1 MNRLSKLS
9 RLVASAKKY
18 RVRLTLGVVCV
29 TLSNLAATVSPLV
42 LKHAI
47 DSLSTFISEQ
57 RLLYFGALIVLF
69 AVLEGVFLFLMRRI
83 MIGASRLMEY
93 DLRND
98 LFAHLLGL
106 SRRYYQNHRTGD
118 IMSRATNDLNAVR
131 MMLGPGIMYS
141 VNTVI
146 RLAIV
151 LFLMLRINVVLTLFA
166 LISIPVVALAVR
178 YFGTVIHQRFEKI
191 QETFSEISARVQE
204 NLSGVRVIRAFT
216 QEESEIVE
224 FKRLNHEY
232 IHKNLQ
238 LIRVW
243 GLFYPVLGFLLGLG
257 GVFVLWYG
265 GREVISGRMTL
276 GEFVA
281 FNAYLGML
289 TWPMIALGW
298 VINIV
303 ERGSAS
309 AGRMNQIFDTQPEIF
324 DESVKIKV
332 AQSIPKTEK
341 PAPKKIPS
349 LGGGEGLRSLH
360 RSDSGREAPGWVR
373 PLDHNPPQ
381 GPDGPRPSQEGISL
395 PFSFSPQTALPG
407 SVGASKEVSLLPPIK
422 GEIDIRNL
430 SFAYNGQAVLKNINL
445 RIPLGATYA
454 IVGETGSGKSTLV
467 SLLARVHDV
476 TDGEIFIDSVPLQN
490 YSLHALRS
498 SLGYVPQ
505 ETFLFSETVGENIA
519 FGVDQASPSDV
530 QEAARLANI
539 LADVE
544 EFPKQFKTMIGERG
558 ITLSGGQQQRTA
570 IARALIRNPRILVLD
585 DALSSVDTATEERI
599 LSHLKVVMRDR
610 TSILI
615 SHRVSTVKFADQII
629 VLKGGEIVERGTHE
643 ELTTRDGY
651 YADLYQKQLLEEE
664 LTES

>member
-9 RLVASAKKY
+9 RLVTTAKKY
-18 RVRLTLGVVCV
+18 RVSLTLGVVCV
-29 TLSNLAATVSPLV
+29 TLSNLAAAVSPLV

-47 DSLSTFISEQ
+47 DSLSAFISEE

-106 SRRYYQNHRTGD
+106 SRRYYQNQRTGD

-151 LFLMLRINVVLTLFA
+151 LFLMLRINVALTLFA
-166 LISIPVVALAVR
+166 LISIPAVALAVR
-178 YFGTVIHQRFEKI
+178 YFGSVIHHRFEKI

-216 QEESEIVE
+216 QEESEISE
-224 FKRLNHEY
+224 FKRLNLEY
-232 IHKNLQ
+232 IRKNLQ

-265 GREVISGRMTL
+265 GREVIGGRMTL
-276 GEFVA
+276 GDFVA

-324 DESVKIKV
+324 DESVKINV
-332 AQSIPKTEK
+332 AQSIPKTDK
-341 PAPKKIPS
+341 LAPEEI
-349 LGGGEGLRSLH
+349 GL
-360 RSDSGREAPGWVR
+360 
-373 PLDHNPPQ
+373 PPQ
-381 GPDGPRPSQEGISL
+381 IQ
-395 PFSFSPQTALPG
+395 
-407 SVGASKEVSLLPPIK
+407 

-476 TDGEIFIDSVPLQN
+476 TDGEILIDRVPLHK
-490 YSLHALRS
+490 YSLQALRS

-505 ETFLFSETVGENIA
+505 ETFLFSETISENIA
-519 FGVDQASPSDV
+519 FGVDQASPSDI

-539 LADVE
+539 LTDVE
-544 EFPKQFKTMIGERG
+544 EFPKQFDTMIGERG

-599 LSHLKVVMRDR
+599 LSLLKVVMRDR

-643 ELTTRDGY
+643 ELAGRDGY

>member
-1 MNRLSKLS
+1 MNRSSKLS
-9 RLVASAKKY
+9 RVLGSAKKY

-29 TLSNLAATVSPLV
+29 TLSNLAAAVSPLV

-47 DSLSTFISEQ
+47 DSLSRFISEE

-98 LFAHLLGL
+98 LYAHLLGL
-106 SRRYYQNHRTGD
+106 SRHYYQNHRTGD

-151 LFLMLRINVVLTLFA
+151 LFLMLRINVPLTLFA
-166 LISIPVVALAVR
+166 LISIPAVALAVR
-178 YFGTVIHQRFEKI
+178 YFGSVIHHRFEKI

-204 NLSGVRVIRAFT
+204 NLSGVRVIKAFT
-216 QEESEIVE
+216 QEESEIGE
-224 FKRLNHEY
+224 FKRLNLEY

-265 GREVISGRMTL
+265 GREVIGGRMTL
-276 GEFVA
+276 GAFVA

-324 DESVKIKV
+324 DESVKISV
-332 AQSIPKTEK
+332 AQNIPKTYQ
-341 PAPKKIPS
+341 PAS
-349 LGGGEGLRSLH
+349 E
-360 RSDSGREAPGWVR
+360 EVR
-373 PLDHNPPQ
+373 FP
-381 GPDGPRPSQEGISL
+381 
-395 PFSFSPQTALPG
+395 
-407 SVGASKEVSLLPPIK
+407 PPIR

-430 SFAYNGQAVLKNINL
+430 SFAYNGQPVLKNINL

-476 TDGEIFIDSVPLQN
+476 TDGEIFIDGVPLQE

-505 ETFLFSETVGENIA
+505 ETFLFSETIGENIA
-519 FGVDQASPSDV
+519 FGVERASPSDIR
-530 QEAARLANI
+530 EAARLAHI
-539 LADVE
+539 LSDVE
-544 EFPKQFKTMIGERG
+544 EFPRQFDTLIGERG
-558 ITLSGGQQQRTA
+558 IVLSGGQQQRTA
-570 IARALIRNPRILVLD
+570 IARALILNPRILVLD

-643 ELTTRDGY
+643 ELAKRDGY

>member
-9 RLVASAKKY
+9 RLVAWAKRY

-47 DSLSTFISEQ
+47 DSLSTFISEE
-57 RLLYFGALIVLF
+57 RLLYFGALILLF
-69 AVLEGVFLFLMRRI
+69 AVLEGIFLFLMRRI

-93 DLRND
+93 DIRND

-151 LFLMLRINVVLTLFA
+151 LFLMLRINVPLTLFA
-166 LISIPVVALAVR
+166 LISIPAVAFAVR
-178 YFGTVIHQRFEKI
+178 YFGRMIHQRFEKI

-216 QEESEIVE
+216 QEESEIGE
-224 FKRLNHEY
+224 FKRLNQEY

-238 LIRVW
+238 LIRIW

-265 GREVISGRMTL
+265 GREVIGGRMTL
-276 GEFVA
+276 GDFVA

-324 DESVKIKV
+324 DESVRIRV
-332 AQSIPKTEK
+332 AQDTERTSR
-341 PAPKKIPS
+341 KIPS
-349 LGGGEGLRSLH
+349 REG
-360 RSDSGREAPGWVR
+360 WR
-373 PLDHNPPQ
+373 PKAAAVGSFPTPRPTP
-381 GPDGPRPSQEGISL
+381 GPDGPRPSEERISR
-395 PFSFSPQTALPG
+395 
-407 SVGASKEVSLLPPIK
+407 PIQ

-430 SFAYNGQAVLKNINL
+430 SFGYNGQKVLKNINL
-445 RIPLGATYA
+445 HIPLGATYA
-454 IVGETGSGKSTLV
+454 IVGETGSGKTTLV
-467 SLLARVHDV
+467 SLLARVHEA
-476 TDGEIFIDSVPLQN
+476 TDGEICIDGVPLQK

-505 ETFLFSETVGENIA
+505 ETFLFSETIGDNIA
-519 FGVDQASPSDV
+519 FGVDEASPAEI

-539 LADVE
+539 LSDVE
-544 EFPKQFKTMIGERG
+544 EFPKQFDTMIGERG

-599 LSHLKVVMRDR
+599 LSHLKSIMRDR

-629 VLKGGEIVERGTHE
+629 VLKAGEIVERGTHE
-643 ELTTRDGY
+643 ELAARDGY

>member
-42 LKHAI
+42 LKQAI
-47 DSLSTFISEQ
+47 DSLSTLISEE
-57 RLLYFGALIVLF
+57 RLLFFGALIVLF

-151 LFLMLRINVVLTLFA
+151 LFLMLRINVALTLFA
-166 LISIPVVALAVR
+166 LISIPAVAFAVK

-216 QEESEIVE
+216 QEESEIGE

-232 IHKNLQ
+232 IQKNLQ

-265 GREVISGRMTL
+265 GREVIGGRMTL

-309 AGRMNQIFDTQPEIF
+309 AGRMNQIFDTRPEIF
-324 DESVKIKV
+324 DESVRV
-332 AQSIPKTEK
+332 NLGQSIPRMEE

-349 LGGGEGLRSLH
+349 MGGVAQSAGVGPS
-360 RSDSGREAPGWVR
+360 PT
-373 PLDHNPPQ
+373 PLPTPR
-381 GPDGPRPSQEGISL
+381 PDGPRPSREGISL
-395 PFSFSPQTALPG
+395 PFPFSPHTALPG
-407 SVGASKEVSLLPPIK
+407 GVAASKEAGFLPPIK

-430 SFAYNGQAVLKNINL
+430 SFAYSGQPVLKNINL

-467 SLLARVHDV
+467 SLLARVHDI
-476 TDGEIFIDSVPLQN
+476 TDGEIFIDSVSLQN

-530 QEAARLANI
+530 QEAARLAHI
-539 LADVE
+539 LPDVE

-599 LSHLKVVMRDR
+599 LSHLKVVMLDR

-629 VLKGGEIVERGTHE
+629 VLKGGEIVERGTHD
-643 ELTTRDGY
+643 ELAARDGY

-664 LTES
+664 LTKS

>member
-9 RLVASAKKY
+9 RLIDGAKKY
-18 RVRLTLGVVCV
+18 RTRLTVGVICV
-29 TLSNLAATVSPLV
+29 TLSNLAATVSPMV

-47 DSLSTFISEQ
+47 DSLGRFISEE

-69 AVLEGVFLFLMRRI
+69 ALLEGIFLFLMRRI

-141 VNTVI
+141 VNTII

-151 LFLMLRINVVLTLFA
+151 LFLMLRLNVPLTLFA
-166 LISIPVVALAVR
+166 LISIPAVAFAVR

-204 NLSGVRVIRAFT
+204 NLSGVRVIKAFT
-216 QEESEIVE
+216 QEESEIGE
-224 FKRLNHEY
+224 FKRLNQEY

-265 GREVISGRMTL
+265 GREVIGGRMTL
-276 GEFVA
+276 GDFVA

-309 AGRMNQIFDTQPEIF
+309 AGRMNQIFDTEPEIF
-324 DESVKIKV
+324 DESVGV
-332 AQSIPKTEK
+332 RVTESTM
-341 PAPKKIPS
+341 KIPS
-349 LGGGEGLRSLH
+349 VGGV
-360 RSDSGREAPGWVR
+360 A
-373 PLDHNPPQ
+373 
-381 GPDGPRPSQEGISL
+381 
-395 PFSFSPQTALPG
+395 A
-407 SVGASKEVSLLPPIK
+407 
-422 GEIDIRNL
+422 
-430 SFAYNGQAVLKNINL
+430 
-445 RIPLGATYA
+445 GATA
-454 IVGETGSGKSTLV
+454 V
-467 SLLARVHDV
+467 A
-476 TDGEIFIDSVPLQN
+476 
-490 YSLHALRS
+490 
-498 SLGYVPQ
+498 
-505 ETFLFSETVGENIA
+505 
-519 FGVDQASPSDV
+519 
-530 QEAARLANI
+530 EA
-539 LADVE
+539 
-544 EFPKQFKTMIGERG
+544 
-558 ITLSGGQQQRTA
+558 GG
-570 IARALIRNPRILVLD
+570 
-585 DALSSVDTATEERI
+585 
-599 LSHLKVVMRDR
+599 
-610 TSILI
+610 
-615 SHRVSTVKFADQII
+615 
-629 VLKGGEIVERGTHE
+629 
-643 ELTTRDGY
+643 
-651 YADLYQKQLLEEE
+651 
-664 LTES
+664 

>member
-29 TLSNLAATVSPLV
+29 TLSNLAATVSPMV

-47 DSLSTFISEQ
+47 DSLSTFISEE
-57 RLLYFGALIVLF
+57 RLLYFGGLIVLF

-151 LFLMLRINVVLTLFA
+151 LFLMLRINLALTLFA
-166 LISIPVVALAVR
+166 LMSIPAVAFAVR
-178 YFGTVIHQRFEKI
+178 YFGTLIHHRFEKI
-191 QETFSEISARVQE
+191 QEAFSEISARVQE
-204 NLSGVRVIRAFT
+204 NLSGVRVIKAFT
-216 QEESEIVE
+216 QEESEINE

-232 IHKNLQ
+232 IQKNLQ

-265 GREVISGRMTL
+265 GREVIGGRMTL
-276 GEFVA
+276 GDFVA

-309 AGRMNQIFDTQPEIF
+309 AGRMNQIFDTQAEIF
-324 DESVKIKV
+324 DESVKVRVTESAPTKV
-332 AQSIPKTEK
+332 PSI
-341 PAPKKIPS
+341 
-349 LGGGEGLRSLH
+349 EGVAL
-360 RSDSGREAPGWVR
+360 SDSGREAPGWVT
-373 PLDHNPPQ
+373 PPIHHKPPQ
-381 GPDGPRPSQEGISL
+381 GADGPRPSQEGISR
-395 PFSFSPQTALPG
+395 Q
-407 SVGASKEVSLLPPIK
+407 IQ

-476 TDGEIFIDSVPLQN
+476 TEGEILIDGVPLRK

-505 ETFLFSETVGENIA
+505 ETFLFSEKISENIA
-519 FGVDQASPSDV
+519 FGIDEASPSDI

-539 LADVE
+539 LHDVE
-544 EFPKQFKTMIGERG
+544 EFPKQFDTMIGERG

-643 ELTTRDGY
+643 ELAARDGY

>member
-1 MNRLSKLS
+1 MNRLAKLK
-9 RLVASAKKY
+9 RLVASARKY
-18 RVRLTLGVVCV
+18 RVRLALGVVCV

-47 DSLSTFISEQ
+47 DSLSTSISEE
-57 RLLYFGALIVLF
+57 RLLYFGALIVMF

-141 VNTVI
+141 VNTII

-151 LFLMLRINVVLTLFA
+151 LFLMLRLNVPLTLFA
-166 LISIPVVALAVR
+166 LISIPAVAFAVR
-178 YFGTVIHQRFEKI
+178 YFGRVIHHRFEKI

-216 QEESEIVE
+216 QEESEIGE
-224 FKRLNHEY
+224 FKRLNQEY
-232 IHKNLQ
+232 IQKNLQ

-265 GREVISGRMTL
+265 GREVIGGRMTL
-276 GEFVA
+276 GAFVA

-309 AGRMNQIFDTQPEIF
+309 AGRMNEIFDTQPEIF
-324 DESVKIKV
+324 DESVRIK
-332 AQSIPKTEK
+332 AAES
-341 PAPKKIPS
+341 AAMKIPS
-349 LGGGEGLRSLH
+349 NGGGEGLRSLH
-360 RSDSGREAPGWVR
+360 RSAGVGLPRGGQ
-373 PLDHNPPQ
+373 NPPQ
-381 GPDGPRPSQEGISL
+381 SLRRSPLPGGDLGPPALGNVGTPETNGFASEGIE
-395 PFSFSPQTALPG
+395 ALP
-407 SVGASKEVSLLPPIK
+407 SIQ

-430 SFAYNGQAVLKNINL
+430 SFAYNGQTVLKNINL

-467 SLLARVHDV
+467 SLLARVHEA
-476 TDGEIFIDSVPLQN
+476 TDGEILIDGVPLQKF
-490 YSLHALRS
+490 SLKALRS
-498 SLGYVPQ
+498 SLGCVPQ
-505 ETFLFSETVGENIA
+505 ETFLFSETIAENIA
-519 FGVDQASPSDV
+519 FGVEQASPSDV
-530 QEAARLANI
+530 EEAARLAN
-539 LADVE
+539 LLPDVE
-544 EFPKQFKTMIGERG
+544 QFPKQFETMIGERG

-643 ELTTRDGY
+643 ELAGRAGY

>member
-18 RVRLTLGVVCV
+18 RVRLTFGVVCV
-29 TLSNLAATVSPLV
+29 TLSNLAATVSPMV

-47 DSLSTFISEQ
+47 DSLSTFISEE
-57 RLLYFGALIVLF
+57 RLLYFGGLIVLF
-69 AVLEGVFLFLMRRI
+69 AVLEAVFLFLMRRI

-151 LFLMLRINVVLTLFA
+151 LFLMLRINLALTLFA
-166 LISIPVVALAVR
+166 LMSIPAVAFAVR
-178 YFGTVIHQRFEKI
+178 YFGTLIHHRFEKI
-191 QETFSEISARVQE
+191 QEAFSEISARVQE
-204 NLSGVRVIRAFT
+204 NLSGVRVIKAFT
-216 QEESEIVE
+216 QEESEINE
-224 FKRLNHEY
+224 FKRLNQEY
-232 IHKNLQ
+232 IQKNLQ

-265 GREVISGRMTL
+265 GREVIGGRMTL
-276 GEFVA
+276 GDFVA

-309 AGRMNQIFDTQPEIF
+309 AGRMNQIFDTQAEIF
-324 DESVKIKV
+324 DESVKVRVTESAPTKV
-332 AQSIPKTEK
+332 
-341 PAPKKIPS
+341 PS
-349 LGGGEGLRSLH
+349 VEGVAL
-360 RSDSGREAPGWVR
+360 SDSGREAPGWVN
-373 PLDHNPPQ
+373 PIHHNPPQ
-381 GPDGPRPSQEGISL
+381 GADGPRPSQEGISR
-395 PFSFSPQTALPG
+395 Q
-407 SVGASKEVSLLPPIK
+407 IQ

-476 TDGEIFIDSVPLQN
+476 TEGEILIDGVPLRK

-505 ETFLFSETVGENIA
+505 ETFLFSEKISDNIA
-519 FGVDQASPSDV
+519 FGVDQASPSDI

-539 LADVE
+539 LHDVE
-544 EFPKQFKTMIGERG
+544 EFPKQFDTMIGERG

-570 IARALIRNPRILVLD
+570 IARALIRNPQILVLD

-643 ELTTRDGY
+643 ELAARDGY

>member
-29 TLSNLAATVSPLV
+29 TLSNLAATVSPMV

-47 DSLSTFISEQ
+47 DSLSTFISEE
-57 RLLYFGALIVLF
+57 RLLYFGGLIVVF

-146 RLAIV
+146 RLTIV
-151 LFLMLRINVVLTLFA
+151 LFLMLRINVALTLFA
-166 LISIPVVALAVR
+166 LISIPAVAFAVR
-178 YFGTVIHQRFEKI
+178 YFGTVIHHRFEKI

-216 QEESEIVE
+216 QEDSEISE
-224 FKRLNHEY
+224 FKRLNQEY
-232 IHKNLQ
+232 IQKNLQ

-265 GREVISGRMTL
+265 GREVIGGRMTL

-289 TWPMIALGW
+289 TWPMVALGW

-309 AGRMNQIFDTQPEIF
+309 AGRMNQIFDTQAEIF
-324 DESVKIKV
+324 DESVKINV
-332 AQSIPKTEK
+332 DQRTEK
-341 PAPKKIPS
+341 PAPTKISS
-349 LGGGEGLRSLH
+349 LEGMA
-360 RSDSGREAPGWVR
+360 RSDSGREAPEWVN
-373 PLDHNPPQ
+373 PIHHNPLQ
-381 GPDGPRPSQEGISL
+381 EPDSPRPSQEGISREI
-395 PFSFSPQTALPG
+395 Q
-407 SVGASKEVSLLPPIK
+407 

-476 TDGEIFIDSVPLQN
+476 TEGEILIDGVPLRK

-505 ETFLFSETVGENIA
+505 ETFLFSEKISENIA
-519 FGVDQASPSDV
+519 FGVDEASPSDI

-539 LADVE
+539 LHDVE
-544 EFPKQFKTMIGERG
+544 EFPKQFDTMIGERG

-570 IARALIRNPRILVLD
+570 IARALIRNPQILVLD

-643 ELTTRDGY
+643 ELAARDGY

>member
-9 RLVASAKKY
+9 RLAACAKRY
-18 RVRLTLGVVCV
+18 RLRLAIGVVCV
-29 TLSNLAATVSPLV
+29 TLSNLAGAVSPLV

-47 DSLSTFISEQ
+47 DSLGAFISKE
-57 RLLYFGALIVLF
+57 RLFYFGALILLF

-141 VNTVI
+141 VNTLI

-151 LFLMLRINVVLTLFA
+151 VFLMLRINGALTLFA
-166 LISIPVVALAVR
+166 LLCVPAVAFSVK
-178 YFGTVIHQRFEKI
+178 YFGAVIHHRYEKI

-204 NLSGVRVIRAFT
+204 NLSGVRVIKAFT
-216 QEESEIVE
+216 QEESEILE
-224 FKRLNHEY
+224 FKRLSQEY

-265 GREVISGRMTL
+265 GRQVIAGRMTL
-276 GEFVA
+276 GDFVA
-281 FNAYLGML
+281 FNAYLGIL
-289 TWPMIALGW
+289 TWPMVALGW

-303 ERGSAS
+303 ERGTAS
-309 AGRMNQIFDTQPEIF
+309 AGRMNQILDARPEIF
-324 DESVKIKV
+324 DESVKIHR
-332 AQSIPKTEK
+332 AQGVSRRGGP
-341 PAPKKIPS
+341 PAV
-349 LGGGEGLRSLH
+349 LV
-360 RSDSGREAPGWVR
+360 DA
-373 PLDHNPPQ
+373 
-381 GPDGPRPSQEGISL
+381 SQ
-395 PFSFSPQTALPG
+395 T
-407 SVGASKEVSLLPPIK
+407 PPIR
-422 GEIDIRNL
+422 GEIEVRNV
-430 SFAYNGQAVLKNINL
+430 SFAYNGQPVLKNINL
-445 RIPLGATYA
+445 RIPQGATYA
-454 IVGETGSGKSTLV
+454 IVGETGSGKTTLV
-467 SLLARVHDV
+467 SLLARVYDV
-476 TDGEIFIDSVPLQN
+476 TEGEIRIDGLPLAQ
-490 YSLHALRS
+490 YSLCTLRS
-498 SLGYVPQ
+498 NLGYVPQ
-505 ETFLFSETVGENIA
+505 ETFLFSETIGDNIA
-519 FGVDQASPSDV
+519 FGVEKASLETIR
-530 QEAARLANI
+530 EAARLGDI
-539 LADVE
+539 LPDIE
-544 EFPKQFKTMIGERG
+544 DFSKRFDTMIGERG

-599 LSHLKVVMRDR
+599 LGYLKEVMGGR

-643 ELTTRDGY
+643 ELAARDGY
-651 YADLYQKQLLEEE
+651 YSDLYQKQLLEEE

>member
-47 DSLSTFISEQ
+47 DSLSTFISEE

-151 LFLMLRINVVLTLFA
+151 LFLMLRINVPLTLFA
-166 LISIPVVALAVR
+166 LISIPAVAFAVR
-178 YFGTVIHQRFEKI
+178 YFGKVIHHRFEKI
-191 QETFSEISARVQE
+191 QETFSEISERVQE

-216 QEESEIVE
+216 QEESEIGE
-224 FKRLNHEY
+224 FKRLNQEY
-232 IHKNLQ
+232 IQKNLQ

-265 GREVISGRMTL
+265 GREVIGGRMTL

-309 AGRMNQIFDTQPEIF
+309 AGRMNQIFDFPAEIF
-324 DESVKIKV
+324 DESVRV
-332 AQSIPKTEK
+332 RVTESV
-341 PAPKKIPS
+341 PVKIPS
-349 LGGGEGLRSLH
+349 IGGGEGLRSLH
-360 RSDSGREAPGWVR
+360 RSDRVGLVPGGQTPPQRLRRSPLPGGDLAWSSGRQPPALGDVGATEATGFA
-373 PLDHNPPQ
+373 
-381 GPDGPRPSQEGISL
+381 SEG
-395 PFSFSPQTALPG
+395 TEALP
-407 SVGASKEVSLLPPIK
+407 SIQ
-422 GEIDIRNL
+422 GEIEIRNL
-430 SFAYNGQAVLKNINL
+430 SFAYNGQPVLKNINL

-476 TDGEIFIDSVPLQN
+476 TDGEIFIDGVPLRK

-505 ETFLFSETVGENIA
+505 ETFLFSEKISENIS
-519 FGVDQASPSDV
+519 FGVDQASVSQI

-539 LADVE
+539 LQDVE
-544 EFPKQFKTMIGERG
+544 EFPKQFDTMIGERG

-599 LSHLKVVMRDR
+599 LSHLKVVMSDR

-643 ELTTRDGY
+643 ELVGRDGY

>member
-1 MNRLSKLS
+1 
-9 RLVASAKKY
+9 
-18 RVRLTLGVVCV
+18 
-29 TLSNLAATVSPLV
+29 
-42 LKHAI
+42 
-47 DSLSTFISEQ
+47 
-57 RLLYFGALIVLF
+57 LIVLF
-69 AVLEGVFLFLMRRI
+69 AVLEGIFLFLMRRI

-151 LFLMLRINVVLTLFA
+151 LFLMLRINVALTLFA
-166 LISIPVVALAVR
+166 LISIPAVAFAVR
-178 YFGTVIHQRFEKI
+178 YFGTVIHHRFEKI

-216 QEESEIVE
+216 QEESEIGE

-265 GREVISGRMTL
+265 GREVIGGRMTL

-309 AGRMNQIFDTQPEIF
+309 AGRMNQIFDTRPEIF
-324 DESVKIKV
+324 DESVKINV
-332 AQSIPKTEK
+332 AQNIPKTEK
-341 PAPKKIPS
+341 PASTKISSP
-349 LGGGEGLRSLH
+349 EGMA

-373 PLDHNPPQ
+373 PKHPNPLQ
-381 GPDGPRPSQEGISL
+381 GPDSPRPSQEGISREI
-395 PFSFSPQTALPG
+395 Q
-407 SVGASKEVSLLPPIK
+407 

-430 SFAYNGQAVLKNINL
+430 SFAYNGQTVLKNINL

-467 SLLARVHDV
+467 RLLARVHDV
-476 TDGEIFIDSVPLQN
+476 TDGEIFIDGVPLQN
-490 YSLHALRS
+490 YSLQALRS

-519 FGVDQASPSDV
+519 FGVDQASPSDI
-530 QEAARLANI
+530 QGAARLAHI
-539 LADVE
+539 LPDVE
-544 EFPKQFKTMIGERG
+544 EFPKQFDTMIGERG

-615 SHRVSTVKFADQII
+615 SHRVSTVKCADQII

-643 ELTTRDGY
+643 ELAERDGY

>member
-1 MNRLSKLS
+1 
-9 RLVASAKKY
+9 
-18 RVRLTLGVVCV
+18 
-29 TLSNLAATVSPLV
+29 
-42 LKHAI
+42 
-47 DSLSTFISEQ
+47 
-57 RLLYFGALIVLF
+57 
-69 AVLEGVFLFLMRRI
+69 MR
-83 MIGASRLMEY
+83 
-93 DLRND
+93 
-98 LFAHLLGL
+98 
-106 SRRYYQNHRTGD
+106 
-118 IMSRATNDLNAVR
+118 
-131 MMLGPGIMYS
+131 
-141 VNTVI
+141 
-146 RLAIV
+146 AIV
-151 LFLMLRINVVLTLFA
+151 LFLMLRINVALTLFA
-166 LISIPVVALAVR
+166 LISIPAVAFAVR
-178 YFGTVIHQRFEKI
+178 YFGTVIHHRFEKI

-204 NLSGVRVIRAFT
+204 NLSGVRVIKAFT
-216 QEESEIVE
+216 QEESEIGE
-224 FKRLNHEY
+224 FKRLNQEY
-232 IHKNLQ
+232 IQKNLQ

-265 GREVISGRMTL
+265 GREVIGGRMTL
-276 GEFVA
+276 GDFVA

-309 AGRMNQIFDTQPEIF
+309 AGRMNQIFDTRPEIF
-324 DESVKIKV
+324 DESVRV
-332 AQSIPKTEK
+332 NAGQSIPKADR
-341 PAPKKIPS
+341 PAS
-349 LGGGEGLRSLH
+349 
-360 RSDSGREAPGWVR
+360 EAV
-373 PLDHNPPQ
+373 
-381 GPDGPRPSQEGISL
+381 I
-395 PFSFSPQTALPG
+395 
-407 SVGASKEVSLLPPIK
+407 VVPPIQ

-445 RIPLGATYA
+445 RVPLGATYA

-467 SLLARVHDV
+467 SLLARVHEV
-476 TDGEIFIDSVPLQN
+476 TDGEIFIDNVPLRR
-490 YSLHALRS
+490 YSLQALRS

-505 ETFLFSETVGENIA
+505 ETFLFSEKIGENIA
-519 FGVDQASPSDV
+519 FGVDQASVSEI

-539 LADVE
+539 LQDVE
-544 EFPKQFKTMIGERG
+544 EFPKQFDTMIGERG

-599 LSHLKVVMRDR
+599 LSHLKIVMRDR

-643 ELTTRDGY
+643 ELTGRDGY

>member
-42 LKHAI
+42 LKQAI
-47 DSLSTFISEQ
+47 DSLSSLISEE
-57 RLLYFGALIVLF
+57 RLLFFGALIVLF

-146 RLAIV
+146 RLTIV
-151 LFLMLRINVVLTLFA
+151 LFLMLRINVALTLFA
-166 LISIPVVALAVR
+166 LISIPAVAFAVR

-216 QEESEIVE
+216 QEESEIGE
-224 FKRLNHEY
+224 FKRLNQEY
-232 IHKNLQ
+232 IQKNLQ

-265 GREVISGRMTL
+265 GREVIGGRMTL

-309 AGRMNQIFDTQPEIF
+309 AGRMNQIFDTRPEIF
-324 DESVKIKV
+324 DESVKINV
-332 AQSIPKTEK
+332 AQDIPKALT
-341 PAPKKIPS
+341 
-349 LGGGEGLRSLH
+349 RF
-360 RSDSGREAPGWVR
+360 SD
-373 PLDHNPPQ
+373 
-381 GPDGPRPSQEGISL
+381 
-395 PFSFSPQTALPG
+395 
-407 SVGASKEVSLLPPIK
+407 EVSLPPIK

-430 SFAYNGQAVLKNINL
+430 SFAYNGQPVLKNINL

-505 ETFLFSETVGENIA
+505 ETFLFSETIGENIA

-530 QEAARLANI
+530 QEAAHLAHI
-539 LADVE
+539 LPDVE

-629 VLKGGEIVERGTHE
+629 VLKGGEIVERGTHD
-643 ELTTRDGY
+643 ELARRDGY

>member
-9 RLVASAKKY
+9 RVLGSAKKY

-29 TLSNLAATVSPLV
+29 TLSNLAAAVSPLV

-47 DSLSTFISEQ
+47 DSLSTFISEE

-98 LFAHLLGL
+98 LYAHLLGL
-106 SRRYYQNHRTGD
+106 SRHYYQNHRTGD

-151 LFLMLRINVVLTLFA
+151 LFLMLRINVPLTLFA
-166 LISIPVVALAVR
+166 LISIPAVALAVR
-178 YFGTVIHQRFEKI
+178 YFGSVIHHRFEKI

-204 NLSGVRVIRAFT
+204 NLSGVRVIKAFT
-216 QEESEIVE
+216 QEESEIGE
-224 FKRLNHEY
+224 FKRLNLEY

-265 GREVISGRMTL
+265 GREVMGGRMTL
-276 GEFVA
+276 GAFVA

-309 AGRMNQIFDTQPEIF
+309 AGRMNQIFDTAPEIF
-324 DESVKIKV
+324 DESVRV
-332 AQSIPKTEK
+332 RVTEG
-341 PAPKKIPS
+341 APVKIPS
-349 LGGGEGLRSLH
+349 SGGGEGLRSVH
-360 RSDSGREAPGWVR
+360 RSAGVGLSPGGQ
-373 PLDHNPPQ
+373 NPPQ
-381 GPDGPRPSQEGISL
+381 RLRRL
-395 PFSFSPQTALPG
+395 PLPG
-407 SVGASKEVSLLPPIK
+407 GDLGRSSSRQHAAIGDAVAHGTEWPTSADADILPPIR

-430 SFAYNGQAVLKNINL
+430 SFAYNGQSVLKNINL

-476 TDGEIFIDSVPLQN
+476 TEGEILIDGVPLRK

-505 ETFLFSETVGENIA
+505 ETFLFSEKISENIA
-519 FGVDQASPSDV
+519 FGVDEASPSDI
-530 QEAARLANI
+530 QEAARLANV
-539 LADVE
+539 LHDVE
-544 EFPKQFKTMIGERG
+544 EFPKQFDTMIGERG

-615 SHRVSTVKFADQII
+615 SHRVSTVRFADQII

-643 ELTTRDGY
+643 ELAGRDGY

>member
-18 RVRLTLGVVCV
+18 RVRLTFGVVCV
-29 TLSNLAATVSPLV
+29 TLSNLAAAVSPLV
-42 LKHAI
+42 LKHSI
-47 DSLSTFISEQ
+47 DSLSTFISEE

-151 LFLMLRINVVLTLFA
+151 LFLMLRINIPLTLFA
-166 LISIPVVALAVR
+166 LISIPAVAFAVR
-178 YFGTVIHQRFEKI
+178 YFGTVIHYRFEKI

-204 NLSGVRVIRAFT
+204 NLSGVRVIKAFT
-216 QEESEIVE
+216 QEESEISE
-224 FKRLNHEY
+224 FKRLNQEY

-238 LIRVW
+238 LIRIW

-265 GREVISGRMTL
+265 GREVIGGRITL
-276 GEFVA
+276 GDFVA

-309 AGRMNQIFDTQPEIF
+309 AGRMNQIFDTPAEIF
-324 DESVKIKV
+324 DESVRV
-332 AQSIPKTEK
+332 SVTESVPKR
-341 PAPKKIPS
+341 IPS
-349 LGGGEGLRSLH
+349 VGGVAADATAAAEAGVGVS
-360 RSDSGREAPGWVR
+360 SGR
-373 PLDHNPPQ
+373 HNPPQ
-381 GPDGPRPSQEGISL
+381 RLPRL
-395 PFSFSPQTALPG
+395 PLPG
-407 SVGASKEVSLLPPIK
+407 GDLKRSSSRQHAAIGDVSAHGTERPTSDDAYIPPPIQ

-476 TDGEIFIDSVPLQN
+476 TDGEIFIDGVPLRK

-505 ETFLFSETVGENIA
+505 ETFLFSEKISDNIA
-519 FGVDQASPSDV
+519 FGVDQASLSEI

-539 LADVE
+539 LPDVE
-544 EFPKQFKTMIGERG
+544 EFPKQFDTMIGERG

-599 LSHLKVVMRDR
+599 LSHLKVVMHDR

-629 VLKGGEIVERGTHE
+629 VLKHGEIVERGTHE
-643 ELTTRDGY
+643 QLAARDGY

>member
-18 RVRLTLGVVCV
+18 HGRLTLGVLCV
-29 TLSNLAATVSPLV
+29 TVSNLAATVSPLV
-42 LKHAI
+42 LQRVI
-47 DSLSTFISEQ
+47 DSLGTLISEE
-57 RLLYFGALIVLF
+57 RLLYFGSLVVLF
-69 AVLEGVFLFLMRRI
+69 AVLEGIFLFLMRRI

-106 SRRYYQNHRTGD
+106 SCRYYQNHRTGD

-146 RLAIV
+146 RMAIV
-151 LFLMLRINVVLTLFA
+151 LFLMLRIDVPLTLFA
-166 LISIPVVALAVR
+166 LISIPAVAFAVR
-178 YFGTVIHQRFEKI
+178 YFGKLIHQRFEKI

-216 QEESEIVE
+216 QEESEIGE
-224 FKRLNHEY
+224 FKRLNQEY
-232 IHKNLQ
+232 IQKNLQ

-243 GLFYPVLGFLLGLG
+243 GLFYPVLGLLLGLG

-265 GREVISGRMTL
+265 GREVIGGRMTL

-309 AGRMNQIFDTQPEIF
+309 AGRMNQIFDTQAEIF

-332 AQSIPKTEK
+332 DPKGLVPEEHTPKTAGVE
-341 PAPKKIPS
+341 
-349 LGGGEGLRSLH
+349 
-360 RSDSGREAPGWVR
+360 
-373 PLDHNPPQ
+373 
-381 GPDGPRPSQEGISL
+381 L
-395 PFSFSPQTALPG
+395 PIQ
-407 SVGASKEVSLLPPIK
+407 

-430 SFAYNGQAVLKNINL
+430 SFGYNGQAVLKNINL

-467 SLLARVHDV
+467 SLLVRVHDV
-476 TDGEIFIDSVPLQN
+476 TEGEIFIDGVPLRK

-505 ETFLFSETVGENIA
+505 ETFLFSEKISENIA
-519 FGVDQASPSDV
+519 FGVDEASPSDI

-539 LADVE
+539 LHDVE
-544 EFPKQFKTMIGERG
+544 EFPKQFDTMIGERG

-629 VLKGGEIVERGTHE
+629 VLKGGEIVERGTHD
-643 ELTTRDGY
+643 ELAARDGY

>member
-1 MNRLSKLS
+1 
-9 RLVASAKKY
+9 
-18 RVRLTLGVVCV
+18 
-29 TLSNLAATVSPLV
+29 
-42 LKHAI
+42 
-47 DSLSTFISEQ
+47 
-57 RLLYFGALIVLF
+57 
-69 AVLEGVFLFLMRRI
+69 
-83 MIGASRLMEY
+83 
-93 DLRND
+93 
-98 LFAHLLGL
+98 
-106 SRRYYQNHRTGD
+106 
-118 IMSRATNDLNAVR
+118 
-131 MMLGPGIMYS
+131 
-141 VNTVI
+141 
-146 RLAIV
+146 
-151 LFLMLRINVVLTLFA
+151 
-166 LISIPVVALAVR
+166 
-178 YFGTVIHQRFEKI
+178 
-191 QETFSEISARVQE
+191 
-204 NLSGVRVIRAFT
+204 
-216 QEESEIVE
+216 
-224 FKRLNHEY
+224 
-232 IHKNLQ
+232 
-238 LIRVW
+238 
-243 GLFYPVLGFLLGLG
+243 
-257 GVFVLWYG
+257 VFVLWYG
-265 GREVISGRMTL
+265 GREVIGGHMTL

-309 AGRMNQIFDTQPEIF
+309 AGRMNQIFDFPAEIF
-324 DESVKIKV
+324 DESVRV
-332 AQSIPKTEK
+332 RVTETV
-341 PAPKKIPS
+341 PVKIPS
-349 LGGGEGLRSLH
+349 MGAVAADATVAAAGGVGVSP
-360 RSDSGREAPGWVR
+360 GRH
-373 PLDHNPPQ
+373 DPPQ
-381 GPDGPRPSQEGISL
+381 RLRRL
-395 PFSFSPQTALPG
+395 PLPG
-407 SVGASKEVSLLPPIK
+407 DLERSSRGRPAAISDVNAHEMEGPTSEDADIPPPIR

-445 RIPLGATYA
+445 RIPSGATYA

-476 TDGEIFIDSVPLQN
+476 TDGEIFIDGVPLRK

-505 ETFLFSETVGENIA
+505 ETFLFSEKISENIA
-519 FGVDQASPSDV
+519 FGVDEASPADI

-544 EFPKQFKTMIGERG
+544 EFPKQFDTMIGERG

-599 LSHLKVVMRDR
+599 LSHLKVVMSDR

-643 ELTTRDGY
+643 ELVGRDGY

>member
-29 TLSNLAATVSPLV
+29 TLSNLAATVSPMV

-47 DSLSTFISEQ
+47 DSLSTFISEE
-57 RLLYFGALIVLF
+57 RLLYFGGLIVLF

-151 LFLMLRINVVLTLFA
+151 LFLMLRINVALTLFA
-166 LISIPVVALAVR
+166 LMSIPAVAFAVR
-178 YFGTVIHQRFEKI
+178 YFGTVIHHRFEKI
-191 QETFSEISARVQE
+191 QEAFSEISARVQE
-204 NLSGVRVIRAFT
+204 NLSGVRVIKAFT
-216 QEESEIVE
+216 QEESEINE
-224 FKRLNHEY
+224 FKRLNQEY
-232 IHKNLQ
+232 IQKNLG

-265 GREVISGRMTL
+265 GREVIGGRMTL
-276 GEFVA
+276 GDFVA

-324 DESVKIKV
+324 DASVKIKV
-332 AQSIPKTEK
+332 TES
-341 PAPKKIPS
+341 APMKIPS
-349 LGGGEGLRSLH
+349 SGGGEGLRSLH
-360 RSDSGREAPGWVR
+360 RSAEVDLSAESQ
-373 PLDHNPPQ
+373 NPPQ
-381 GPDGPRPSQEGISL
+381 RLRRSPLPGGDLAWSSGLQPPVLGDVGAPETNGFTSEGIE
-395 PFSFSPQTALPG
+395 ALP
-407 SVGASKEVSLLPPIK
+407 SIQ

-430 SFAYNGQAVLKNINL
+430 SFGYNGQAVLKNINL

-476 TDGEIFIDSVPLQN
+476 TDGEIFIDGVPLRK

-505 ETFLFSETVGENIA
+505 ETFLFSEKISENIA
-519 FGVDQASPSDV
+519 FGVDQASMSEI

-539 LADVE
+539 LPDVE
-544 EFPKQFKTMIGERG
+544 EFPKQFDTMIGERG

-599 LSHLKVVMRDR
+599 LSHLKVVMHDR

-643 ELTTRDGY
+643 ELTGRDGY

>member
-9 RLVASAKKY
+9 RLVTSAKKY

-29 TLSNLAATVSPLV
+29 TLSNLAAAVSPLV

-47 DSLSTFISEQ
+47 DSLNTSISEE

-151 LFLMLRINVVLTLFA
+151 LFLMLRINVALTLFA
-166 LISIPVVALAVR
+166 LISIPAVALAVR
-178 YFGTVIHQRFEKI
+178 YFGTVIHHRFEKI

-204 NLSGVRVIRAFT
+204 NLSGVRVIKAFT
-216 QEESEIVE
+216 QEESEIGE
-224 FKRLNHEY
+224 FKRLNLEY

-243 GLFYPVLGFLLGLG
+243 GLFYPVLGLLLGLG

-265 GREVISGRMTL
+265 GREVIGGRMTL
-276 GEFVA
+276 GDFVA

-309 AGRMNQIFDTQPEIF
+309 AGRMNQIFDTRPEIF
-324 DESVKIKV
+324 DESVGINV
-332 AQSIPKTEK
+332 GQNDRKTNK
-341 PAPKKIPS
+341 PAS
-349 LGGGEGLRSLH
+349 EELSF
-360 RSDSGREAPGWVR
+360 
-373 PLDHNPPQ
+373 PL
-381 GPDGPRPSQEGISL
+381 
-395 PFSFSPQTALPG
+395 
-407 SVGASKEVSLLPPIK
+407 PIQ

-430 SFAYNGQAVLKNINL
+430 SFAYNGQTVLKNINL
-445 RIPLGATYA
+445 QIPLGATYA

-467 SLLARVHDV
+467 SLLARVHKV
-476 TDGEIFIDSVPLQN
+476 TDGEIFIDSVPLQK

-505 ETFLFSETVGENIA
+505 ETFLFSETISENIA
-519 FGVDQASPSDV
+519 FGVDQASPSDI
-530 QEAARLANI
+530 QEAARLAHI
-539 LADVE
+539 LPDVE
-544 EFPKQFKTMIGERG
+544 EFPKQFDTLIGERG

-643 ELTTRDGY
+643 ELAGRDGY

>member
-1 MNRLSKLS
+1 M
-9 RLVASAKKY
+9 
-18 RVRLTLGVVCV
+18 
-29 TLSNLAATVSPLV
+29 
-42 LKHAI
+42 
-47 DSLSTFISEQ
+47 
-57 RLLYFGALIVLF
+57 
-69 AVLEGVFLFLMRRI
+69 
-83 MIGASRLMEY
+83 
-93 DLRND
+93 
-98 LFAHLLGL
+98 
-106 SRRYYQNHRTGD
+106 
-118 IMSRATNDLNAVR
+118 
-131 MMLGPGIMYS
+131 
-141 VNTVI
+141 
-146 RLAIV
+146 
-151 LFLMLRINVVLTLFA
+151 
-166 LISIPVVALAVR
+166 
-178 YFGTVIHQRFEKI
+178 
-191 QETFSEISARVQE
+191 
-204 NLSGVRVIRAFT
+204 
-216 QEESEIVE
+216 
-224 FKRLNHEY
+224 EY

-265 GREVISGRMTL
+265 GREVIGGRMTL

-309 AGRMNQIFDTQPEIF
+309 AGRMNQIFDTRPEIF
-324 DESVKIKV
+324 DESVKINV
-332 AQSIPKTEK
+332 AQNIPKTHQL
-341 PAPKKIPS
+341 APKKIPS
-349 LGGGEGLRSLH
+349 LGGGEGLSSLH

-373 PLDHNPPQ
+373 PIHHNPPQ
-381 GPDGPRPSQEGISL
+381 APDGPRPSQEGI
-395 PFSFSPQTALPG
+395 P
-407 SVGASKEVSLLPPIK
+407 PPIQ

-430 SFAYNGQAVLKNINL
+430 SFAYNGQTVLKNINL

-476 TDGEIFIDSVPLQN
+476 TDGEILIDGVPLQK
-490 YSLHALRS
+490 YSLQALRS

-519 FGVDQASPSDV
+519 FGVDQASPSDI
-530 QEAARLANI
+530 QEAARLAHI
-539 LADVE
+539 LPDVE
-544 EFPKQFKTMIGERG
+544 EFPKQFDTMIGERG

-643 ELTTRDGY
+643 ELAERDGY

>member
-29 TLSNLAATVSPLV
+29 TLSNLAATVSPMV

-47 DSLSTFISEQ
+47 DSLSTFISEE
-57 RLLYFGALIVLF
+57 RLLYFGGLIVLF
-69 AVLEGVFLFLMRRI
+69 AVLEGIFLFLMRRI

-146 RLAIV
+146 RMAIV
-151 LFLMLRINVVLTLFA
+151 LFLMLRINVALTLFA
-166 LISIPVVALAVR
+166 LISIPAVAFAVR
-178 YFGTVIHQRFEKI
+178 YFGTVIHHRFEKI

-204 NLSGVRVIRAFT
+204 NLSGVRVIKAFT
-216 QEESEIVE
+216 QEESEIGE
-224 FKRLNHEY
+224 FKRLNQEY
-232 IHKNLQ
+232 IQKNLQ

-265 GREVISGRMTL
+265 GREVIGGRMTL

-309 AGRMNQIFDTQPEIF
+309 AGRMNQIFDTRADIF

-332 AQSIPKTEK
+332 TES
-341 PAPKKIPS
+341 APMKIPS
-349 LGGGEGLRSLH
+349 SGAVARSAGVGFSPGGQ
-360 RSDSGREAPGWVR
+360 
-373 PLDHNPPQ
+373 N
-381 GPDGPRPSQEGISL
+381 PSQCLRGSPLPGGDLAWSSGLQPPALGDVGAPETNGFASEGIE
-395 PFSFSPQTALPG
+395 ALQ
-407 SVGASKEVSLLPPIK
+407 SIQ

-467 SLLARVHDV
+467 SLLARVHEV
-476 TDGEIFIDSVPLQN
+476 TDGEIFIDGVPLRK
-490 YSLHALRS
+490 YSLRALRS

-505 ETFLFSETVGENIA
+505 ETFLFSEKISENIA
-519 FGVDQASPSDV
+519 LGVDQASPSDI

-539 LADVE
+539 LPDVE
-544 EFPKQFKTMIGERG
+544 EFPKQFDTMIGERG

-599 LSHLKVVMRDR
+599 LSHLKVVMHDR

-643 ELTTRDGY
+643 ELTGRDGY

>member
-1 MNRLSKLS
+1 
-9 RLVASAKKY
+9 V
-18 RVRLTLGVVCV
+18 
-29 TLSNLAATVSPLV
+29 SNLAATVSPLV
-42 LKHAI
+42 LQHAI
-47 DSLSTFISEQ
+47 DSLGMLISEE
-57 RLLYFGALIVLF
+57 RLLYFGSLVVLF
-69 AVLEGVFLFLMRRI
+69 AVLEGIFLFLMRRI

-146 RLAIV
+146 RMAIV
-151 LFLMLRINVVLTLFA
+151 LFLMLRIDVSLTLFA
-166 LISIPVVALAVR
+166 LISIPAVAFAVR
-178 YFGTVIHQRFEKI
+178 YFGKLIHQRFEKI

-216 QEESEIVE
+216 QEDSEIGE
-224 FKRLNHEY
+224 FKRLNQEY
-232 IHKNLQ
+232 IQKNLQ

-243 GLFYPVLGFLLGLG
+243 GLFYPVLGLLLGLG

-265 GREVISGRMTL
+265 GREVIGGRMTL

-309 AGRMNQIFDTQPEIF
+309 AGRMNQIFDTKADIF
-324 DESVKIKV
+324 DESVRV
-332 AQSIPKTEK
+332 RVTESIPV
-341 PAPKKIPS
+341 KIPS
-349 LGGGEGLRSLH
+349 IGGGEGLRSLH
-360 RSDSGREAPGWVR
+360 RSAGVSLSPTSR
-373 PLDHNPPQ
+373 PTP
-381 GPDGPRPSQEGISL
+381 GPDGPCPSQEGISREI
-395 PFSFSPQTALPG
+395 Q
-407 SVGASKEVSLLPPIK
+407 
-422 GEIDIRNL
+422 GEIDIRSL
-430 SFAYNGQAVLKNINL
+430 SFGYNGQAVLKNINL

-476 TDGEIFIDSVPLQN
+476 TEGEILIDEVPLRD
-490 YSLHALRS
+490 YSLHSLRS

-505 ETFLFSETVGENIA
+505 ETFLFSEKISENIA
-519 FGVDQASPSDV
+519 FGVDEASPSDI

-539 LADVE
+539 LHDVE
-544 EFPKQFKTMIGERG
+544 EFPKQFDTMIGERG

-629 VLKGGEIVERGTHE
+629 VLKGGEIVERGTHD
-643 ELTTRDGY
+643 ELVARDGY

>member
-1 MNRLSKLS
+1 MNRLSKLT
-9 RLVASAKKY
+9 RLGASAKKY

-47 DSLSTFISEQ
+47 DSLSTFISEE
-57 RLLYFGALIVLF
+57 RLVFFGGLIVLF

-93 DLRND
+93 DIRNE

-151 LFLMLRINVVLTLFA
+151 LFLMLRINVPLTLFA
-166 LISIPVVALAVR
+166 LISIPAVAFAVR
-178 YFGTVIHQRFEKI
+178 YFGRVIHQRFEKI

-216 QEESEIVE
+216 QEESEIGE
-224 FKRLNHEY
+224 FKRLNQEY
-232 IHKNLQ
+232 IQKNLQ

-265 GREVISGRMTL
+265 GREVIGGRMTL
-276 GEFVA
+276 GDFVA

-309 AGRMNQIFDTQPEIF
+309 AGRMNQIFDSQPEIF
-324 DESVKIKV
+324 DESVRINV
-332 AQSIPKTEK
+332 AQNIPKTDK
-341 PAPKKIPS
+341 PAPKKISS
-349 LGGGEGLRSLH
+349 LGGLA

-373 PLDHNPPQ
+373 PIHPTPPQ
-381 GPDGPRPSQEGISL
+381 GPDGPRPSQEGISR
-395 PFSFSPQTALPG
+395 Q
-407 SVGASKEVSLLPPIK
+407 IQ

-454 IVGETGSGKSTLV
+454 IVGETGSGKTTLV
-467 SLLARVHDV
+467 SLLARVHDA
-476 TDGEIFIDSVPLQN
+476 TDGEIFIDGVPLQK
-490 YSLHALRS
+490 YSLQALRS

-505 ETFLFSETVGENIA
+505 ETFLFSETIGDNIA
-519 FGVDQASPSDV
+519 FGIDHASASDI
-530 QEAARLANI
+530 QEAARLADI
-539 LADVE
+539 LPDVE
-544 EFPKQFKTMIGERG
+544 EFPKQFDTMIGERG

-599 LSHLKVVMRDR
+599 LSHLKSVMRDR

-643 ELTTRDGY
+643 ELAGQDGY